1 MAIWSQLAIV
11 SHGAT
16 WLLKAMLCRKYGVF
30 CGSGFEEKC
39 WLVDQSTQTH
49 THTHTCMAQT
59 NKHSSP

>member
-30 CGSGFEEKC
+30 CGVGLCRHKHT
-39 WLVDQSTQTH
+39 D